1 MRLARLR
8 GARGFVP
15 LIALLAL
22 GAGMAGCSGDDGK
35 NGAAGSPGAPGTPGA
50 AGATGPAGP
59 TGPTGPTGPAGV
71 AKIEPRES
79 CGVCHDTNSLAAVNE
94 VHALSGQ
101 AAVTN
106 VTLTPGANPADLV
119 VSYNLKIDGQNA
131 TGYTTLGSDYR
142 YTAGVVTDAGAN
154 APALGVGAGDYTI
167 TVPGGVAA
175 AGTASRFFFRV
186 SNGTT
191 AAVVSGD
198 YGSDPTAA
206 IVDAVTDQSCNNCH
220 GDTGI
225 APHTAFGYPGMTA
238 SQCVV
243 CHKASSN
250 PGLFFPLPSAE
261 DSWVGIVHG
270 IHNAHNRPSGSYV
283 FGTEEFETSYPT
295 YMANCSVCHENPT
308 ILANNVNTMPVT
320 GPGCY
325 SCHESMDSW
334 DFTASGLT
342 FHESFAPTEDCT
354 VCHNAS
360 GVASALA
367 KVEDFH
373 NGIETERVGLIWK
386 GEDYSVKEG
395 KNFTWKIDSVVDDKT
410 NLKIT
415 WSATYDAD
423 GPAPA
428 GPNPPVA
435 VNPCNTTVTA
445 TAPGF
450 FAAPSWDGSMS
461 MLRSYAQGDDY
472 VRGQANAPGQ
482 ASAVNLS
489 TTNTVCAANVATTT
503 IPVDAAIP
511 AGTRGI
517 VALQGKPTL
526 LLPPGFEDSYN
537 ADGWVNP
544 GNPGATPPVP
554 PTRFFYQYARVP
566 TPTYEF
572 IVGTGAKATT
582 PRREIA
588 DTEQCLKCHVGSL
601 YQHGNTRVDNVTMCI
616 ICHNS
621 ASSDQNNRVLMG
633 VNASEA
639 YDGLVGQTYEL
650 KTMLHAIHSAGTG
663 YATTAIYRTRGIYAW
678 AAEGVTP
685 PNWATGAACDAPSV
699 PGVDTLGNIVF
710 GADPAVPQSC
720 QQHNLYHPTYPR
732 ELNDC
737 AACHV
742 AGFEKSANAIPD
754 QDKAVA
760 TTLDAGAPDSGTGTS
775 TVWKNQL
782 DDTLQGASAAA
793 CTSCHQTIDAR
804 GHAYTNGWT
813 PQTFEN
819 GRQTILDTK

>member
-1 MRLARLR
+1 
-8 GARGFVP
+8 
-15 LIALLAL
+15 
-22 GAGMAGCSGDDGK
+22 
-35 NGAAGSPGAPGTPGA
+35 
-50 AGATGPAGP
+50 
-59 TGPTGPTGPAGV
+59 
-71 AKIEPRES
+71 
-79 CGVCHDTNSLAAVNE
+79 
-94 VHALSGQ
+94 VHALTGQVAVTGVTFAVTGAGADLDVTYNVKIDGQ
-101 AAVTN
+101 AATGFTKVRTAYRLAAGGAQSDLLAPVPPVVTDGGN
-106 VTLTPGANPADLV
+106 GAYTMKILGAGANPASRYLFRISDDPV
-119 VSYNLKIDGQNA
+119 TQNI
-131 TGYTTLGSDYR
+131 S
-142 YTAGVVTDAGAN
+142 
-154 APALGVGAGDYTI
+154 
-167 TVPGGVAA
+167 
-175 AGTASRFFFRV
+175 
-186 SNGTT
+186 
-191 AAVVSGD
+191 VSGD
-198 YGSDPTAA
+198 YPAA
-206 IVDAVTDQSCNNCH
+206 PRTDLVSIQSCNNCH
-220 GDTGI
+220 GDQGI
-225 APHTAFGYPGMTA
+225 APHAGEKPSDQYAYA
-238 SQCVV
+238 SMVASECVV
-243 CHKASSN
+243 CHTGSLYTWIPDSFV
-250 PGLFFPLPSAE
+250 GL
-261 DSWVGIVHG
+261 IHG
-270 IHNAHNRPSGSYV
+270 IHNSHNRPSGSYEFV
-283 FGTEEFETSYPT
+283 PPFGDPPINFEVSYPT
-295 YMANCSVCHENPT
+295 YMTNCKVCHDTPT
-308 ILANNVNTMPVT
+308 TLSAANAMLVT
-320 GPGCY
+320 GPNCY

-342 FHESFAPTEDCT
+342 FHETFAPTEDCT
-354 VCHNAS
+354 ACHKTG

-482 ASAVNLS
+482 ASAVNV
-489 TTNTVCAANVATTT
+489 TTSNTVCAANVATTT

-582 PRREIA
+582 PRRLIA
-588 DTEQCLKCHVGSL
+588 DTGECLKCHVGSL

-633 VNASEA
+633 VTASEA

-732 ELNDC
+732 AFNDC

-760 TTLDAGAPDSGTGTS
+760 TTLNAGAIDSGTGTS
-775 TVWKNQL
+775 AVWKNQL